1 MNNIV
6 NIIKFDIKSRKV
18 SLIIELISILFFIIQ
33 FSIVL
38 KWIPSDGGVI
48 PLISIILVLV
58 ISFILST
65 VNFIKSISNSEGRL
79 LFLTSISGSELII
92 AKYLEFIGEGIISTI
107 LVCVGTVIS
116 RGDGKLVFI
125 TGISILFGLL
135 EVFVLITSLVPILK
149 SYFRNIGM
157 LIFLTIISISAF
169 SIISFILQVVAYVLL
184 PHIYIIIGEIFEI
197 NIVNIFINVALLGGL
212 ICLSKYHIDNK
223 LDIV

>member
-33 FSIVL
+33 FSTVL
-38 KWIPSDGGVI
+38 KWIPSEGGFI
-48 PLISIILVLV
+48 PLISIILV
-58 ISFILST
+58 ISLILST

-79 LFLTSISGSELII
+79 LFLTSVNGSELII